1 MKYKA
6 VIFDLFGTLIPNF
19 SEKEYRR
26 IIGDMATNLSVPP
39 EPFWEQWMATF
50 TESILGISPD
60 NEDKIMR
67 ICRTLGVYPEQNK
80 IVKALRGT
88 FRL

>member
-26 IIGDMATNLSVPP
+26 IIDHMASVLSAPP
-39 EPFWEQWMATF
+39 EPFWELWSATF
-50 TESILGISPD
+50 RKVSWEFCLIIKLKSAYLQEVGSEP
-60 NEDKIMR
+60 
-67 ICRTLGVYPEQNK
+67 G
-80 IVKALRGT
+80 AG
-88 FRL
+88 